1 MHRMAQI
8 WFYLGYFERFGYFEC
23 YQIYELE
30 KSVQFDTLASKFS
43 LLRRR
48 NEAVCI

>member
-1 MHRMAQI
+1 MNRMAQI
-8 WFYLGYFERFGYFEC
+8 LFYLGYFERFGCFDYC
-23 YQIYELE
+23 RVYELE
-30 KSVQFDTLASKFS
+30 KSVQFDTLAEKFS